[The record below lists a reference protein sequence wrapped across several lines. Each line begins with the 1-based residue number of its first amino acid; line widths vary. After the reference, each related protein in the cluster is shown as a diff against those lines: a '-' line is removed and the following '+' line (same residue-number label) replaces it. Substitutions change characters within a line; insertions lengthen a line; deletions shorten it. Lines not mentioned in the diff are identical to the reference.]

1 VTISFRAD
9 LQSFLAEF
17 IEHHRGLR
25 MGRMFG
31 LPAGY
36 AGRKMFVCL
45 IEDGLIVKLPLALA
59 KDEMRAGK
67 AAAFMRRGRPSRSWI
82 KYAPRTVHDA
92 GRLAPILE
100 RAARYV
106 AEAA

>member
-1 VTISFRAD
+1 MAIAFRAD
-9 LQSFLAEF
+9 LQPFLTEF

-45 IEDGLIVKLPLALA
+45 IEDGLIVKLPQ
-59 KDEMRAGK
+59 
-67 AAAFMRRGRPSRSWI
+67 GRF
-82 KYAPRTVHDA
+82 T
-92 GRLAPILE
+92 PILE
-100 RAARYV
+100 MAARHV
-106 AEAA
+106 VEAA